1 MEMGKSIRSAV
12 VLLPLALVVL
22 APAAA
27 SAGTMSDYGT
37 YDAAPGEVNNIVVTA
52 DGTYVTITDSA
63 GVIAAPES
71 QNPGSGDCQPVVGNS
86 IKCTRPYYNIDLG
99 DMNDSFSYGGGAFPV
114 SSNFPQQFV
123 VSGGA
128 GSDTISG
135 SPYSDDLDGGS
146 TSSLDPNGNDTVLGN
161 DGHDLIRDGD
171 GTSNTLDGG
180 AGDDRVEGIGTA
192 PESLNGGP
200 GNDVVIGGAGPD
212 IASGGDGDDDVS
224 GGDGADTVLGDAGND
239 SVEGNPG
246 QDIAD
251 GGPGRDNVNDTFHG
265 GCGGPDT
272 LIGGPGPDSF
282 YVACGIPTLK
292 MRDGTADTGECL
304 KAVTTATKDFDKI
317 DKAHGGACQTF
328 SKVCKKKKKGKK
340 ASVAKKKKCKRKPY
354 KPPDAQPFSLA
365 ARLL

>member
-1 MEMGKSIRSAV
+1 MELGKSIRSAI
-12 VLLPLALVVL
+12 VLLPLAIAVLV
-22 APAAA
+22 PAAA
-27 SAGTMSDYGT
+27 SATGTMSDYGT
-37 YDAAPGEVNNIVVTA
+37 FYAAPGDVDNIVVTA

-63 GVIAAPES
+63 GVYASPES
-71 QNPGSGDCQPVVGNS
+71 LNVGSGDCQVVNANAV
-86 IKCTRPYYNIDLG
+86 KCTRPYYNIDLG
-99 DMNDSFSYGGGAFPV
+99 DMNDTFSYGGGAFPV

-128 GSDTISG
+128 GSDQING
-135 SPYSDDLDGGS
+135 SPYSDDLDG
-146 TSSLDPNGNDTVLGN
+146 SSNSSSDPNGNDTVLGN
-161 DGHDLIRDGD
+161 DGNDLITDSD
-171 GTSNTLDGG
+171 GTANTLDGG
-180 AGDDRVEGIGTA
+180 PGDDKVEANGTA
-192 PESLNGGP
+192 PASLNGGP
-200 GNDVVIGGAGPD
+200 GNDFVIGGAGND
-212 IASGGDGDDDVS
+212 VASGGDGDDDVS

-246 QDIAD
+246 QDTAD
-251 GGPGRDNVNDTFHG
+251 GGPGRDSVQDSFHG

-304 KAVTTATKDFDKI
+304 KAVTTATKDFDPI

-328 SKVCKKKKKGKK
+328 IKVCKKKKKGKK

-354 KPPDAQPFSLA
+354 KPPDVQPFSVSLG
-365 ARLL
+365 

>member
-1 MEMGKSIRSAV
+1 MEMVRSIRSAI
-12 VLLPLALVVL
+12 VLLPLAFAVL
-22 APAAA
+22 APAVA
-27 SAGTMSDYGT
+27 SAGTMSDNGFYE
-37 YDAAPGEVNNIVVTA
+37 AVPGEVNHIVATGNGTTVTFTDSTAPLTA
-52 DGTYVTITDSA
+52 DVFAQAYCMQNSPDTITC
-63 GVIAAPES
+63 AASYFDFE
-71 QNPGSGDCQPVVGNS
+71 
-86 IKCTRPYYNIDLG
+86 LG
-99 DMNDSFSYGGGAFPV
+99 DMNDTFSYGGGAFPV
-114 SSNFPQQFV
+114 NSNFPQQFV

-128 GSDTISG
+128 GSDQISG

-146 TSSLDPNGNDTVLGN
+146 TSSSDPNGNDTVLGN

-171 GTSNTLDGG
+171 GTANTLDGG
-180 AGDDRVEGIGTA
+180 PGDDRVEAIGTA

-200 GNDVVIGGAGPD
+200 GNDFVTGGAGPD
-212 IASGGDGDDDVS
+212 IAAGGDGDDDVS

-246 QDIAD
+246 QDTAD
-251 GGPGRDNVNDTFHG
+251 GGPGRDSVNDTFHG

-292 MRDGTADTGECL
+292 MRDGTEDTGECL
-304 KAVTTATKDFDKI
+304 KAVTSATKDFDKV

-328 SKVCKKKKKGKK
+328 IKKCKKKKKGKK
-340 ASVAKKKKCKRKPY
+340 ASAAKKKKCKRKPY
-354 KPPDAQPFSLA
+354 KPPDPQPFSLG